1 MDTYLKQ
8 LVHELHNAGQQGDH
22 EHVIRQSTLALDM
35 VDFQLSMLDIRARS
49 WCACAKVE
57 NALEDARHM
66 HQLAP
71 LSPRGYYRQGR
82 IHAQY
87 GYHSK
92 ALAIYKKAESLA
104 AAADD
109 DDGLRDEV
117 DNAIKE
123 STQQLKKKIDM
134 IHKLPLDVV
143 LRIAPMVF
151 GEDFDHNHHAC
162 LDVSMVWRERLLQ
175 YGHLAYGF
183 DAQEPASNVMT
194 SPYDVLWNGHNQI
207 IQLSHYVESL
217 CIKGNKVPFYFLLDC
232 AHFDSLKTLQ
242 LQDESLFGEQEI
254 GYATLREINST
265 LRHLEL
271 CLAFQSDDDRDP
283 SVFLERVLGACSN
296 LVSLKTNYVFYHNVH
311 LSTYPT
317 LRRFEFSPP
326 GLSFNTIDYKKL
338 LLAFPCLEH
347 FSVRLIKDSTL
358 LTHIDTTCPY
368 LQSIVVRHQDTLE
381 HLSINLQTDMDP
393 SHLEEMTKHQMQ
405 FCRLAHVYFGITKAP
420 GWSRQAVNEGLVKDA
435 CEFFGNVLQ
444 GSPNIQ
450 TLRLSGDALG
460 PSVLHPSLGRLQHI
474 RSFMIGTCFYDYDEG
489 VTTGLPTRSVN
500 ALQQVLNEHVDHRTA
515 SSFPP
520 RDTLKELKL
529 ISHRIHM
536 PLLDS
541 IARLHSLNKLSIH
554 VGDDFLSGRIP
565 FIEDLFKQCPALSD
579 LTIKASIISGSL
591 ICALSNDHQLEHL
604 TLHASEQLNDAAL
617 LGLATCNRLKTLV
630 VPLSVGNYTVDSLKN
645 AIPGLEINS
654 R

>member
-8 LVHELHNAGQQGDH
+8 PVHDLHNAGQQGDH

-35 VDFQLSMLDIRARS
+35 VDFQLSLLDIRARS

-57 NALEDARHM
+57 NALEDTRHM
-66 HQLAP
+66 QQLAP
-71 LSPRGYYRQGR
+71 LSPRGYYRQGK
-82 IHAQY
+82 IYAQY

-92 ALAIYKKAESLA
+92 ALAIYKNAGTLA

-109 DDGLRDEV
+109 DDGLRDAV

-123 STQQLKKKIDM
+123 STRQLEKKIDM
-134 IHKLPLDVV
+134 IDKLPLDVV

-162 LDVSMVWRERLLQ
+162 LDVSMAWRERLLQ
-175 YGHLAYGF
+175 YGHIAYGF
-183 DAQEPASNVMT
+183 DAQEPASNAMT

-254 GYATLREINST
+254 GYATLRELNST

-271 CLAFQSDDDRDP
+271 CLAFQSYDDRDP
-283 SVFLERVLGACSN
+283 SVFLERVLGVSSN

-326 GLSFNTIDYKKL
+326 GLSINTIDYKKL
-338 LLAFPCLEH
+338 LLAFPSLEH

-368 LQSIVVRHQDTLE
+368 LQCLEYNPLCISDPLPKVTTTTVSSKGLRFLYINAFDGAYKIDDIIAIVVRHQDTLE

-393 SHLEEMTKHQMQ
+393 SHLEEKTKHQMQ
-405 FCRLAHVYFGITKAP
+405 FCQLAHVYFGITKAP

-435 CEFFGNVLQ
+435 CEFFDNVLQ

-450 TLRLSGDALG
+450 TLRLSGDALD
-460 PSVLHPSLGRLQHI
+460 PSVLHPSLAPTTTHTQLCYWNLRL
-474 RSFMIGTCFYDYDEG
+474 
-489 VTTGLPTRSVN
+489 
-500 ALQQVLNEHVDHRTA
+500 
-515 SSFPP
+515 
-520 RDTLKELKL
+520 
-529 ISHRIHM
+529 
-536 PLLDS
+536 
-541 IARLHSLNKLSIH
+541 
-554 VGDDFLSGRIP
+554 
-565 FIEDLFKQCPALSD
+565 
-579 LTIKASIISGSL
+579 
-591 ICALSNDHQLEHL
+591 
-604 TLHASEQLNDAAL
+604 
-617 LGLATCNRLKTLV
+617 
-630 VPLSVGNYTVDSLKN
+630 
-645 AIPGLEINS
+645 
-654 R
+654 